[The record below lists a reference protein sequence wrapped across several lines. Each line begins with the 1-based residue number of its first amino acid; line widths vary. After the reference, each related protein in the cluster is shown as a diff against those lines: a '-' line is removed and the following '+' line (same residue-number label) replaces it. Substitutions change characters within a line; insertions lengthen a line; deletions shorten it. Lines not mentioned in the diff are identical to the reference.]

1 MPVLALPSAPII
13 IKRGTLEL
21 ICNGSK
27 RPLVGLICDWSRR
40 PRGHIP
46 PPYSLNGQDSGLSG
60 AAALGHPIPLLSF
73 AADLTS
79 RAAPSCSGSS
89 DERSSSDSEKSR
101 KANCL
106 LAGSCMSGNVHVRLR
121 EKGEIL
127 SFSSTQG
134 GADTPARIT
143 GDGYKNGGEVNS
155 TRRHSGMDVDPSG
168 RDNHSG
174 PGRGGDHSQ
183 EPKRLS

>member
-1 MPVLALPSAPII
+1 MNRGEPSDDLSKI
-13 IKRGTLEL
+13 RGEILSSGDPFTH
-21 ICNGSK
+21 
-27 RPLVGLICDWSRR
+27 GLIHV
-40 PRGHIP
+40 PNAHTGKLTP
-46 PPYSLNGQDSGLSG
+46 GL
-60 AAALGHPIPLLSF
+60 
-73 AADLTS
+73 
-79 RAAPSCSGSS
+79 
-89 DERSSSDSEKSR
+89 
-101 KANCL
+101 
-106 LAGSCMSGNVHVRLR
+106 LR
-121 EKGEIL
+121 EIL